1 MPWLV
6 ATVAGLVLL
15 AVGGYWLAGAD
26 DADDPDASQSE
37 AAPTVTRL
45 DAPTAAGRCMVI
57 TADLLRNQTLAFDG
71 SVTGIADGVATLE
84 VTTWY
89 AGGDT
94 DVVEVNAPAADL
106 TTVIGTP
113 QFEVGERYLVA
124 ATDEKV
130 AACGMSATYSDELA
144 ALYTEAFDR

>member
-1 MPWLV
+1 LV
-6 ATVAGLVLL
+6 A
-15 AVGGYWLAGAD
+15 VGSYWLAG
-26 DADDPDASQSE
+26 ADDPDASQSE
-37 AAPTVTRL
+37 AAPTVTSL
-45 DAPTAAGRCMVI
+45 DAPTAAPGRCMVI

-71 SVTGIADGVATLE
+71 SVTGIAGGVATLE

-106 TTVIGTP
+106 TRVIGAP

-130 AACGMSATYSDELA
+130 AVCGMSATYSEELA
-144 ALYTEAFDR
+144 ALYAEAFDR